1 MYFKTL
7 QIPYLK
13 NIQDEVLKIIPPEAF
28 STEGS
33 LHSYSTKFR
42 SLPSIAKLL
51 VQNKIHKFVI
61 DITLVCLPPH
71 RELGIHTDGDL
82 RGLNIPILNCE
93 NTYIIWYTALQ
104 ESRRVSQEDRYFF
117 GIDKNHCVERCRT
130 EMNQAKFVDL
140 QPLHGAINPNDTYR
154 LLLSIKLDHSFKF

>member
-7 QIPYLK
+7 SIPYLK
-13 NIQDEVLKIIPPEAF
+13 TIQDQVLNVVPQEAF

-33 LHSYSTKFR
+33 LHSYSTKFK

-51 VQNKIHKFVI
+51 VQNKMHKFVI

-71 RELGIHTDGDL
+71 QELGIHTDGDL

-104 ESRRVSQEDRYFF
+104 ESRQVSQEDRYFF
-117 GIDKNHCVERCRT
+117 SIDKNHCVERCRT

-154 LLLSIKLDHSFKF
+154 LLLSIKLGHSFKF